1 MARMHS
7 RKKGKSGSKKPIGKT
22 KYVWVR
28 YQPKEIE
35 KLVLKLFNSGKS
47 QSEIGIILR
56 DNYGIPD
63 VKTLTSKK
71 INQILAEN
79 KVAIDM
85 PEDLKSLIK
94 REIKILKHMEANKKD
109 MPSKRGLQ
117 LTESKIRRLV
127 KYYKKNGK
135 LPSDWTYDRNRI
147 KLLIG

>member
-7 RKKGKSGSKKPIGKT
+7 RKKGKSGSKKPVGKT

-35 KLVLKLFNSGKS
+35 KLVIKLFNSGKS

-71 INQILAEN
+71 IYQILKEN
-79 KVAIDM
+79 KIVIDI

-94 REIKILKHMEANKKD
+94 REIKILKHMETNKKD

>member
-1 MARMHS
+1 MHS
-7 RKKGKSGSKKPIGKT
+7 RKKGKSGSKKPVGKT

-35 KLVLKLFNSGKS
+35 KLVIKLFNSGKS

-71 INQILAEN
+71 IYQILKEN
-79 KVAIDM
+79 KIVIDI

-94 REIKILKHMEANKKD
+94 REIKILKHMETNKKD